1 MIFGSSSHV
10 SRSFGLLAGFAVV
23 AAACGGGGSLV
34 PESTEQA
41 DGACACDSFECTTE
55 YIKWFNEV
63 SITREDDLAELS
75 SADYDAYLANSLR
88 AADCQ
93 DELR

>member
-1 MIFGSSSHV
+1 MAIQRGIGVRTLGIFV
-10 SRSFGLLAGFAVV
+10 GLSAI

-34 PESTEQA
+34 DESAEKA
-41 DGACACDSFECTTE
+41 DAACACDSFECTTE

-63 SITREDDLAELS
+63 SITREGDLAGLS
-75 SADYDAYLANSLR
+75 SNDYDTYLNNSLR

-93 DELR
+93 NELR